1 MARARSAPASP
12 GPALGAALL
21 RWYDANARVLPW
33 RAPRGAAPDPY
44 RVWLSEIM
52 LQQTTVAT
60 VGPYFTRFITR
71 WPDIGALAAAPR
83 EEILREWAGLGYYTR
98 ARNLHACAQQVAKE
112 HGGVFPQ
119 APEDLLELPGIGP
132 YTAGAIAAIAFDRP
146 SLAVD
151 GNVERVIT
159 RLAAIATP
167 LPQAKAEI
175 RETATALMPPRRAGD
190 FAQAMMDLGATICT
204 PRTPNCGACPW
215 RTACRAH
222 AAGTEAS
229 FPVKPAKVARPR
241 RQGVAFVLHDHAGA
255 VWLTRR
261 GERGLL
267 AGMMQVPTT
276 EWDAAPP
283 SPRACAAARPQ
294 GGIWR
299 RLEAPV
305 RHVFTHFE
313 LELAVEVAIA
323 RATPPGEGE
332 WWPLHDIAAAGLP
345 SVFRKV
351 VAAAAGDR
359 RSGG

>member
-1 MARARSAPASP
+1 
-12 GPALGAALL
+12 
-21 RWYDANARVLPW
+21 
-33 RAPRGAAPDPY
+33 
-44 RVWLSEIM
+44 
-52 LQQTTVAT
+52 
-60 VGPYFTRFITR
+60 
-71 WPDIGALAAAPR
+71 
-83 EEILREWAGLGYYTR
+83 
-98 ARNLHACAQQVAKE
+98 
-112 HGGVFPQ
+112 
-119 APEDLLELPGIGP
+119 
-132 YTAGAIAAIAFDRP
+132 
-146 SLAVD
+146 
-151 GNVERVIT
+151 
-159 RLAAIATP
+159 
-167 LPQAKAEI
+167 
-175 RETATALMPPRRAGD
+175 
-190 FAQAMMDLGATICT
+190 MDLGATICT

-222 AAGTEAS
+222 AAGTQAS

-345 SVFRKV
+345 SVFRKL